1 MSPRAKAAS
10 RTKEGARRKTSAK
23 TTAAET
29 TPAESTI
36 AEMPLAKALSSKATS
51 SKATSDKVKS
61 ARKTS
66 SAKRPTQ
73 RNVHHNVYVIRLD
86 DAVLKVRRFALANP
100 GHVAGKP
107 CVYVG
112 MTGLTPEERFANHKA
127 GVRSC
132 SIVKRF
138 GEHLMPGYYVT
149 LNPMPFDKAAEM
161 EKRLAEELRRNGFA
175 VWQN

>member
-1 MSPRAKAAS
+1 MSPGAETTS
-10 RTKEGARRKTSAK
+10 STKTAVSRKTSA
-23 TTAAET
+23 TR
-29 TPAESTI
+29 PSS
-36 AEMPLAKALSSKATS
+36 AKKSS
-51 SKATSDKVKS
+51 S
-61 ARKTS
+61 AKKTS
-66 SAKRPTQ
+66 SAKASAKTSAKKKTPRK
-73 RNVHHNVYVIRLD
+73 NIHHNVYVIRLD

-100 GHVAGKP
+100 GHVPGKP

-132 SIVKRF
+132 GIVKRF

-149 LNPMPFDKAAEM
+149 LNPMPFDKATKM

>member
-1 MSPRAKAAS
+1 MSPRE
-10 RTKEGARRKTSAK
+10 TKVTKTSTKKASTKK
-23 TTAAET
+23 T
-29 TPAESTI
+29 ST
-36 AEMPLAKALSSKATS
+36 ERTSTKKASVTKAS
-51 SKATSDKVKS
+51 VK
-61 ARKTS
+61 KTS
-66 SAKRPTQ
+66 SDKKQTPRK
-73 RNVHHNVYVIRLD
+73 NVHHNVYVIRLD
-86 DAVLKVRRFALANP
+86 DAVLKLRRFALANP
-100 GHVAGKP
+100 GHVPGKP